1 MTLKPREKVTLSDLE
16 NKIKSARNSN
26 DYVLINFGKK
36 GEFIK
41 LAFCKD
47 QTYCIGYNF
56 WNMEFAVRTNIM
68 LKQYP
73 KSATGA
79 LANWLY
85 TWVTRLNRQNS
96 YINENLQ
103 EVTLVYYIDM
113 IFRIL
118 YQRKLNIMQKT
129 NLVM

>member
-1 MTLKPREKVTLSDLE
+1 MKSIMTLKPREKVTLSDLE

-73 KSATGA
+73 KSSTGA

-85 TWVTRLNRQNS
+85 TWVTRLNR
-96 YINENLQ
+96 
-103 EVTLVYYIDM
+103 
-113 IFRIL
+113 
-118 YQRKLNIMQKT
+118 
-129 NLVM
+129 

>member
-73 KSATGA
+73 KTVTNK
-79 LANWLY
+79 LAAYLFD
-85 TWVTRLNRQNS
+85 WVNKLNR
-96 YINENLQ
+96 
-103 EVTLVYYIDM
+103 
-113 IFRIL
+113 
-118 YQRKLNIMQKT
+118 
-129 NLVM
+129 

>member
-1 MTLKPREKVTLSDLE
+1 MKAIMNLKPKEKITLSDLE
-16 NKIKSARNSN
+16 NKVKSARNSN

-56 WNMEFAVRTNIM
+56 WNMEFAIRTNIM

-79 LANWLY
+79 LANWLF
-85 TWVTRLNRQNS
+85 TWVTKLNR
-96 YINENLQ
+96 
-103 EVTLVYYIDM
+103 
-113 IFRIL
+113 
-118 YQRKLNIMQKT
+118 
-129 NLVM
+129 